1 MRVPT
6 FLLIL
11 VPAALLLAILAC
23 NGEKAEPVAQPK
35 DQDTTQK
42 LVATP
47 LPNPDEILVK
57 AAAEKLVDQ
66 FSRRLRSELM
76 DALAKG
82 DAASAIAV
90 CSEKAPALAMEMSGE
105 GWSIRRLS
113 MRQRNPNNYPVSTD
127 AAFYQQLTADSSLT
141 YLATWK
147 SEFQR
152 RTYNYYKP
160 IYMQSMCKSCHG
172 KTEEMDPA
180 VVAQLAKLYPDDRAV
195 GFEDGD
201 LRGIFAV
208 VAQWPDGKEKAEK
221 IMSSSEK

>member
-6 FLLIL
+6 FFLVLIMATLLGSM
-11 VPAALLLAILAC
+11 LAC
-23 NGEKAEPVAQPK
+23 GGEKEEPIAQPEA
-35 DQDTTQK
+35 QDTTQK

-76 DALAKG
+76 DAMAKG
-82 DAASAIAV
+82 DAASAIEV
-90 CSEKAPALAMEMSGE
+90 CSKKAPALAQEMSGE

-127 AAFYQQLTADSSLT
+127 AAFYQQLTADSSLK
-141 YLATWK
+141 YLASWK
-147 SEFQR
+147 FEFKR
-152 RTYNYYKP
+152 RTYNYYQP

-172 KTEEMDPA
+172 KTEEMDPK
-180 VVAQLAKLYPDDRAV
+180 VVAQLAKVYPDDRAV

-201 LRGIFAV
+201 LRGMFAV
-208 VAQWPDGKEKAEK
+208 VAQWPEGKEKAEK